1 MSQRTSNTIPVVDT
15 VSQNTRYAALLAVLD
30 SALDAIITMDAR
42 GRVLTYNPAAERMFG
57 YTADEI
63 LGEPLQRL
71 MTEHDAE
78 HHDRYVDNYVN
89 TGQAQ
94 IIGLGREVPCR
105 RKDGTTFYANLTV
118 SETETDGQRIFTG
131 ILHDLT
137 DRREVQARASAMG
150 DIVEHAASA
159 IFVLGRSP
167 LRIVYANAAAREAWD
182 SDRDVSGKA
191 VSVAFDEAGVAALE
205 RAMGDIGAGRNR
217 VADFR
222 AWALRADG
230 SGYTADVHVFGG
242 TFGKEDVVVASL
254 NDVSEQ
260 EQAERALERK
270 RHEQALLMR
279 YAPIG
284 IVLLDRDGTILLAN
298 DAALTICGQ
307 TESELVGTATIDHL
321 DAADQPGIR
330 RQFLRMV
337 TGRAAYLTSTHQI
350 VRGDGSLIPVRTY
363 NAMIRESLAEG
374 PTLLTMFEDL
384 SEEYAR
390 DAELTRQ
397 RERLAHVG
405 RLSQLGEMAAGLA
418 HELNQPLAAI
428 SAYASA
434 GQNLVGG
441 EGDDPRLASAFERIA
456 QQARRAGDVIRKL
469 RSLASREETQAE
481 PLDVDSVIRGLLTLV
496 EIDLRHTGA
505 RLHLSLAANVAVLAD
520 RVQIEQVLLNFV
532 RNAIEVCRDLP
543 AERRAL
549 TIATREVG
557 GAVRVEV
564 ADLGPGVDAALKAR
578 LFDPFV
584 SGKAG
589 GMGMGLSISKTI
601 IEAHGGTIG
610 VDDRQPQGAVFW
622 FTLPMAEAGD
632 EAA

>member
-307 TESELVGTATIDHL
+307 TESELVGTAAVDHL